1 MKFRMRD
8 RSQGSLSP
16 FLIYWV
22 CLKDLQQGVT
32 GWRCVN
38 TPDTQTSPEA
48 TFKATFASVPH
59 HLCDHGNLIN
69 SGDKIQVTNQ
79 FPGFQSWW
87 KLCRYM
93 YTCRLNPQSYCTK
106 LNHYTDK
113 CTNTKHIHST
123 FQSNCKERRWERVLK
138 SPTLCV
144 TSKLLQEPPP
154 LQIREKRGP
163 LVEVWKRQHVGAS
176 YRASLTSNMWG
187 GSPS

>member
-1 MKFRMRD
+1 M
-8 RSQGSLSP
+8 
-16 FLIYWV
+16 

-123 FQSNCKERRWERVLK
+123 FQSNCKERRWERILK
-138 SPTLCV
+138 SSTLCV
-144 TSKLLQEPPP
+144 TSELLQEPPS

-163 LVEVWKRQHVGAS
+163 LVEV
-176 YRASLTSNMWG
+176 
-187 GSPS
+187 